1 MLAVLLPVLLALPFV
16 VAAVAGLYVVYA
28 VVRKPAKHSF
38 SSASDVSSA
47 AHSKVVICVGDSLT
61 QATVSGD
68 WLGILRSRFPELSFF
83 NAGVNGDCA
92 YNVAVKARA
101 IRECQPAAVV
111 VLVGTNDAKAEVN
124 GSWGKHS
131 RLYNGLPQE
140 PSYDFFRSSL
150 GSALEILLGRD
161 PAQGPCL
168 AVLTLPMLGESP
180 DHMGNREVVPRYNQ
194 ALQDVA
200 AAAGKAGDLEVLD
213 LNRALWLRVKEL
225 LSTTPALEPP
235 PVEKF
240 MGLMWQGA
248 ALHYLLGWS
257 WDSIGRRQGQRVMS
271 DALHLNDT
279 GAAVIAELVGDWLVK
294 AGVA

>member
-1 MLAVLLPVLLALPFV
+1 MLAVLIALPFV
-16 VAAVAGLYVVYA
+16 VAALAGLYVLYA
-28 VVRKPAKHSF
+28 VVLKPAKCSF
-38 SSASDVSSA
+38 RPAHDGSSAL
-47 AHSKVVICVGDSLT
+47 HSKVVICVGDSLT

-68 WLGILRSRFPELSFF
+68 WLEILRSRFPELSFL

-92 YNVAVKARA
+92 YNARA

-111 VLVGTNDAKAEVN
+111 VLIGTNDAKAEVN

-150 GSALEILLGRD
+150 GSALEILLGPD
-161 PAQGPCL
+161 PSQRPCL

-180 DHMGNREVVPRYNQ
+180 EHIGNREVVPRYNQ
-194 ALQDVA
+194 ALQDLA
-200 AAAGKAGDLEVLD
+200 AAAGKAGGDLEEMV
-213 LNRALWLRVKEL
+213 
-225 LSTTPALEPP
+225 STQSSPEPP
-235 PVEKF
+235 PVDEF

-257 WDSIGRRQGQRVMS
+257 WDSVGRRQGQRVMS
-271 DALHLNDT
+271 DALHLIL
-279 GAAVIAELVGDWLVK
+279 GLLRV
-294 AGVA
+294 